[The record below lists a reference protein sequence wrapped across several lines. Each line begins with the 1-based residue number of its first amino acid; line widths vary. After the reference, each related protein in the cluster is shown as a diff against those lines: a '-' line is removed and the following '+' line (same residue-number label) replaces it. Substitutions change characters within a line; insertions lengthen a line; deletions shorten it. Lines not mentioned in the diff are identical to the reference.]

1 MAELTK
7 RGVVLAVQGK
17 WATLLTPDGGFVR
30 VRVREDWW
38 PGDEVSWSPG
48 YTFYLRPALALA
60 CVLLMVLAGGGVAYQ
75 HYWALGPVVAYVSV
89 DINPSLEFGVD
100 ARERVCTARALN
112 GDGEE
117 ILSGLAFR
125 RRPLQ
130 AVITDVTARATEKGY
145 LRPDEEGAVLL
156 TVTPVGARSEE
167 EESPGPLT
175 AVEGPPTETTQPT
188 APSSGDTAP
197 ARPDAVPAPQ
207 RDTVRER
214 VREWIRPSPPDPAR
228 IRAEV
233 VQAAEELL
241 QHHRIKAVVKGL
253 ATDPELRQEAQRL
266 HVSTGRLALY
276 LAVREAGIDIKL
288 DELQHSPLGSV
299 LKKAFTSPASGT
311 PGDKAPGPAE
321 GQTPSAGTAPGASP
335 GREPGQK
342 PAGKPASTGKPE
354 PAGKPGTVRPG
365 GQTPTGQTP
374 PGGET
379 QHGNGKNQE
388 PGNEEGPG
396 LVLPSLPV
404 PGDLQLPFPSREK
417 DHKGQGRPPD
427 MRELLQLIDKP
438 ELEKELP
445 DLVKKFLVPGR
456 EDRKENDAQDK

>member
-17 WATLLTPDGGFVR
+17 WATVLTPDGGFVR

-156 TVTPVGARSEE
+156 TVTPVGARS
-167 EESPGPLT
+167 
-175 AVEGPPTETTQPT
+175 
-188 APSSGDTAP
+188 GDTAP

-207 RDTVRER
+207 PDTVRER
-214 VREWIRPSPPDPAR
+214 VREWIRPSPPAPAR

-299 LKKAFTSPASGT
+299 LKRAFTSPASGT

-342 PAGKPASTGKPE
+342 PAGRPASTGKPE

-374 PGGET
+374 TGQMPGGGTAAGQTPPGGEK

-388 PGNEEGPG
+388 PGKGEGPG
-396 LVLPSLPV
+396 PVLPSLPV

-438 ELEKELP
+438 GLEKELP

-456 EDRKENDAQDK
+456 EDRENDAQDK